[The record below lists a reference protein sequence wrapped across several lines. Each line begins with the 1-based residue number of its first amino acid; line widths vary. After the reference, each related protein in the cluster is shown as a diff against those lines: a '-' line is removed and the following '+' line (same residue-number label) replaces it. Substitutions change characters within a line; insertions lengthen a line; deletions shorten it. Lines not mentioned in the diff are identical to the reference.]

1 MLLYFPEILYNY
13 YMNYYLIIIA
23 LAVFVILSYVY
34 TIIASRHKIPS
45 VLLLILTGV
54 ITKVSLEFFGIS
66 FVPSQM
72 YLNLFGTI
80 GLILIVL
87 EGSIDL
93 SLNKESLPVIVR
105 SFLVATGLLLF
116 SSFSI
121 AFIIS
126 YFLKVSFINA
136 FLYSIPLSI
145 ISSAIVIPGV
155 EGLDKNKKDFM
166 VCESIFS
173 DILGLILFNI
183 AVMSADNASGLAGHI
198 VLSSLFTVIISFLI
212 SFLLVYALVKI
223 KSGVRLFPIIAVLIL
238 VYSIGKIMHLSTLII
253 VFVFGLTLRNI
264 FNFMKEG
271 WKNKINI
278 SAGDYEKV
286 FGEFKLLIRESS
298 FVIRTFFFIIF
309 GYMLM
314 IKNLLD
320 VTVLA
325 IGLAIVFIMYALR
338 YFNLKFIS
346 RQNLMPELLIAP
358 RGLITVLLYYSIP
371 PSNQIGSYGE
381 GIIVFAVITTGL
393 LMMFGLLSDK
403 DKKIEV
409 IETTY

>member
-1 MLLYFPEILYNY
+1 
-13 YMNYYLIIIA
+13 MNYYLIIICLA
-23 LAVFVILSYVY
+23 LFVILSYVY
-34 TIIASRHKIPS
+34 TIIAARHKIPS
-45 VLLLILTGV
+45 VLLLILTGI
-54 ITKVSLEFFGIS
+54 ITKASLEFLGIS
-66 FVPSQM
+66 FTPSQM

-87 EGSIDL
+87 EGSVDL
-93 SLNKESLPVIVR
+93 SLDRESLPIIVR
-105 SFLVATGLLLF
+105 SFLVATVLLLF

-121 AFIIS
+121 TFLIS

-173 DILGLILFNI
+173 DIIGIILFNI
-183 AVMSADNASGLAGHI
+183 AVMSAGNSSGLAGHI
-198 VLSSLFTVIISFLI
+198 VLSSIFTVIISFLI

-223 KSGVRLFPIIAVLIL
+223 KSGVKLFPIIAVLIL
-238 VYSIGKIMHLSTLII
+238 VYSVGKIMHLSTLII
-253 VFVFGLTLRNI
+253 IFVFGLTLRNI
-264 FNFMKEG
+264 FNFMKDE
-271 WKNKINI
+271 WQQKINI
-278 SAGDYEKV
+278 SYEDYGQV
-286 FGEFKLLIRESS
+286 FSEFKLLVRESS

-309 GYMLM
+309 GYTLM
-314 IKNLLD
+314 IENLLNT
-320 VTVLA
+320 TVLFIGTA
-325 IGLAIVFIMYALR
+325 ILFITYALR
-338 YFNLKFIS
+338 YFNLRFIS

-358 RGLITVLLYYSIP
+358 RGLITILLYYSIP
-371 PSNQIGSYGE
+371 ESNKIGYYGE

-393 LMMFGLLSDK
+393 LMMFGLIVNK
-403 DKKIEV
+403 DKKIEI

>member
-1 MLLYFPEILYNY
+1 
-13 YMNYYLIIIA
+13 MNYYLIIIA

>member
-1 MLLYFPEILYNY
+1 
-13 YMNYYLIIIA
+13 MNYYLIIIGLA
-23 LAVFVILSYVY
+23 LFVILSYVY
-34 TIIASRHKIPS
+34 TIIAARHRIPS
-45 VLLLILTGV
+45 VLLLILTGI
-54 ITKVSLEFFGIS
+54 ITKASLEFFGVS
-66 FVPSQM
+66 FTPSQM

-87 EGSIDL
+87 EGSVDL
-93 SLNKESLPVIVR
+93 SLDRESLPIIVR
-105 SFLVATGLLLF
+105 SFLVATVLLLF

-121 AFIIS
+121 TFLIS

-173 DILGLILFNI
+173 DILGIILFNI
-183 AVMSADNASGLAGHI
+183 AVMSAGNSSGLAGHI
-198 VLSSLFTVIISFLI
+198 VLSSIFTVIISFLI

-223 KSGVRLFPIIAVLIL
+223 KSGVKLFPIIAVLIL

-253 VFVFGLTLRNI
+253 IFVFGLTLRNI
-264 FNFMKEG
+264 FNFMKDE
-271 WKNKINI
+271 WQQKINI
-278 SAGDYEKV
+278 SYEDYGQV
-286 FGEFKLLIRESS
+286 FSEFKLLVRESS

-309 GYMLM
+309 GYTLM
-314 IKNLLD
+314 IENLLNT
-320 VTVLA
+320 TVLFIGTA
-325 IGLAIVFIMYALR
+325 ILFITYALR
-338 YFNLKFIS
+338 YFNLRFIS

-358 RGLITVLLYYSIP
+358 RGLITILLYYSIP
-371 PSNQIGSYGE
+371 ESNKIGYYGE

-393 LMMFGLLSDK
+393 LMMFGLIVNK
-403 DKKIEV
+403 DKKIEI

>member
-1 MLLYFPEILYNY
+1 
-13 YMNYYLIIIA
+13 MNYYLIIIA

-278 SAGDYEKV
+278 SAGIMKKFLV
-286 FGEFKLLIRESS
+286 
-298 FVIRTFFFIIF
+298 
-309 GYMLM
+309 
-314 IKNLLD
+314 NLN
-320 VTVLA
+320 
-325 IGLAIVFIMYALR
+325 F
-338 YFNLKFIS
+338 
-346 RQNLMPELLIAP
+346 
-358 RGLITVLLYYSIP
+358 
-371 PSNQIGSYGE
+371 
-381 GIIVFAVITTGL
+381 
-393 LMMFGLLSDK
+393 
-403 DKKIEV
+403 
-409 IETTY
+409 

>member
-1 MLLYFPEILYNY
+1 
-13 YMNYYLIIIA
+13 MNYYFIIIG
-23 LAVFVILSYVY
+23 LAVFVILSYIY

-45 VLLLILTGV
+45 VLLLILTGI

-66 FVPSQM
+66 FMPSQM

-87 EGSIDL
+87 EGSVDL
-93 SLNKESLPVIVR
+93 SLNRESLPVIGR
-105 SFLVATGLLLF
+105 SFLVATVLLLF

-121 AFIIS
+121 TFIIS

-173 DILGLILFNI
+173 DILGIILFNI
-183 AVMSADNASGLAGHI
+183 AVMSAGNTSGLAVHI
-198 VLSSLFTVIISFLI
+198 LLTSSVTVIISFLI

-223 KSGVRLFPIIAVLIL
+223 KSGVKLFPIIAVLIL
-238 VYSIGKIMHLSTLII
+238 VYSMGKIMHLSTLII

-264 FNFMKEG
+264 FSFMKEE
-271 WKNKINI
+271 WRNKINI
-278 SAGDYEKV
+278 SAEEYEKV

-298 FVIRTFFFIIF
+298 FVIRTFFFVIF
-309 GYMLM
+309 GYTLM
-314 IKNLLD
+314 IGNLLD
-320 VTVLA
+320 MTVLL
-325 IGLAIVFIMYALR
+325 IGLAIVFITYALR

-358 RGLITVLLYYSIP
+358 RGLITILLYYSIP
-371 PSNQIGSYGE
+371 QANKIGPYGE
-381 GIIVFAVITTGL
+381 GIIVFAVITTGF

>member
-1 MLLYFPEILYNY
+1 
-13 YMNYYLIIIA
+13 
-23 LAVFVILSYVY
+23 
-34 TIIASRHKIPS
+34 
-45 VLLLILTGV
+45 
-54 ITKVSLEFFGIS
+54 
-66 FVPSQM
+66 M

-87 EGSIDL
+87 EGSVDL
-93 SLNKESLPVIVR
+93 SLDRESLPIIVR
-105 SFLVATGLLLF
+105 SFLVATVLLLF

-121 AFIIS
+121 TFLIS

-173 DILGLILFNI
+173 DIIGIILFNI
-183 AVMSADNASGLAGHI
+183 AVMSAGNSSGLAGHI
-198 VLSSLFTVIISFLI
+198 VLSSIFTVIISFLI

-223 KSGVRLFPIIAVLIL
+223 KSGVKLFPIIAVLIL
-238 VYSIGKIMHLSTLII
+238 VYSVGKIMHLSTLII
-253 VFVFGLTLRNI
+253 IFVFGLTLRNI
-264 FNFMKEG
+264 FNFMKDE
-271 WKNKINI
+271 WQQKINI
-278 SAGDYEKV
+278 SYEDYGQV
-286 FGEFKLLIRESS
+286 FSEFKLLVRESS

-309 GYMLM
+309 GYTLM
-314 IKNLLD
+314 IENLLNT
-320 VTVLA
+320 TVLFIGTA
-325 IGLAIVFIMYALR
+325 ILFITYALR
-338 YFNLKFIS
+338 YFNLRFIS

-358 RGLITVLLYYSIP
+358 RGLITILLYYSIP
-371 PSNQIGSYGE
+371 ESNKIGYYGE

-393 LMMFGLLSDK
+393 LMMFGLIVNK
-403 DKKIEV
+403 DKKIEI